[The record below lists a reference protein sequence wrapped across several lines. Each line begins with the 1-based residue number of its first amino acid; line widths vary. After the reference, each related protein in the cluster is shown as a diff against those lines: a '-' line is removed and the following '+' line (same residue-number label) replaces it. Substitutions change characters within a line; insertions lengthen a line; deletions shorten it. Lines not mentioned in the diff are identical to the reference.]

1 VKPRPPHAWTTSD
14 RGASCL
20 KRLRGRSMRT
30 GTRVGPVPQFRRSVS
45 RMKRRVAD
53 RVRGQVSPD
62 RLVALGLELGDG
74 AFIARTA
81 YLDPGFPW
89 LITVREEATLGP
101 GVIVL
106 AHDASMQRHVRRTLI
121 APVVIGRRAFIG
133 AGAIILPGSTIGD
146 NSIVGAGAVVSG
158 DVPPG
163 SVVVGNPARIIG
175 DVESTAKRH
184 ERAAFEAPAWPHEGW
199 TLSHGITEERKA
211 AQRKALVPGS
221 AGYLELPNA

>member
-1 VKPRPPHAWTTSD
+1 MKPRPPRTWTTSD
-14 RGASCL
+14 RSPSYL
-20 KRLRGRSMRT
+20 KRDRARSVRT
-30 GTRVGPVPQFRRSVS
+30 GNRVIATPQFLARLS

-53 RVRGQVSPD
+53 RVRGQLSPD
-62 RLVALGLELGDG
+62 RLVALGLELGEG

-81 YLDPGFPW
+81 YVDPGFPW
-89 LITVREEATLGP
+89 LITVGEEATLGP
-101 GVIVL
+101 GVIIL

-121 APVVIGRRAFIG
+121 APVLIGRRAFIG
-133 AGAIILPGSTIGD
+133 AGAIILPGSRIGD

-184 ERAAFEAPAWPHEGW
+184 ELAAFEAPAWPHEGW

-211 AQRKALVPGS
+211 AQRRALVPGT

>member
-1 VKPRPPHAWTTSD
+1 VKPRPPRTWTTSD
-14 RGASCL
+14 RSPSYL
-20 KRLRGRSMRT
+20 KRVRARSIRT
-30 GTRVGPVPQFRRSVS
+30 GNRVIATPQFLARLS
-45 RMKRRVAD
+45 RLKRRVAD
-53 RVRGQVSPD
+53 RVRGQLSPD
-62 RLVALGLELGDG
+62 RLVALGLELGEG

-81 YLDPGFPW
+81 YVDPGFPW
-89 LITVREEATLGP
+89 LITVGEEATLGP
-101 GVIVL
+101 GVIIL

-121 APVVIGRRAFIG
+121 APVLIGRRAFIG
-133 AGAIILPGSTIGD
+133 AGAIILPGSRIGD

-184 ERAAFEAPAWPHEGW
+184 ELAAFEAPAWPHEGW

-211 AQRKALVPGS
+211 AQRRALVPGT

>member
-1 VKPRPPHAWTTSD
+1 MKPRPPRTFL
-14 RGASCL
+14 ASL
-20 KRLRGRSMRT
+20 SRL
-30 GTRVGPVPQFRRSVS
+30 
-45 RMKRRVAD
+45 KRRVAD
-53 RVRGQVSPD
+53 RVRGQLSPD
-62 RLVALGLELGDG
+62 RLVALGLELGEG

-81 YLDPGFPW
+81 YVDPGFPW
-89 LITVREEATLGP
+89 LITVEAEATLGP
-101 GVIVL
+101 GVIIL

-133 AGAIILPGSTIGD
+133 AGAIILPGSKIGD

-158 DVPPG
+158 DVPAG
-163 SVVVGNPARIIG
+163 AVVVGNPARIIG

-184 ERAAFEAPAWPHEGW
+184 ELAALEAPAWPHEGW

-211 AQRKALVPGS
+211 AQRRALGPGT